1 MKNLIL
7 LILFVFTPLVKAQT
21 TSCQDVYEFI
31 LDKGYK
37 ANSINLVYSSSML
50 VKVERYTYDAKNYVV
65 GFIKQNDYDS
75 KGAPY
80 LFCGVS
86 SYDIIPFFDTFKN
99 EVDYNSLIKFSKY
112 KPSVSSE
119 ELMKQ
124 GFKGKELGEEIKRIE
139 SEIFKNY

>member
-1 MKNLIL
+1 MKNIIL

-37 ANSINLVYSSSML
+37 ANSINLAVYSSSML
-50 VKVERYTYDAKNYVV
+50 VKVERYTYDGKNFVV

-86 SYDIIPFFDTFKN
+86 SYDWSSFQ
-99 EVDYNSLIKFSKY
+99 YNYLSSAGEAFHKY
-112 KPSVSSE
+112 IMPYKCNC
-119 ELMKQ
+119 
-124 GFKGKELGEEIKRIE
+124 R
-139 SEIFKNY
+139 